1 MAETGDRRP
10 LNSRTAAWAVGLAK
24 ALDHGGA
31 HPDLIS
37 ASGVAVAVFGGAML
51 LIAGSAEGWARTI
64 LFIGAAIAIQLRLL
78 ANLMDGLV
86 AVEHGRASAYGPI
99 WNELP
104 DRLADITL
112 LACAG
117 YGVGVGVG
125 GLAGGIEAGW
135 ACACLAVLTAYIRE
149 LGRGLGF
156 PADYSGPMA
165 KPHRMAALTVA
176 ALVSALEPL
185 WGWHGQSLL
194 IGLIAIAL
202 GTAFT
207 AARRTLTL
215 ARRLRA
221 RGGEGYGS

>member
-10 LNSRTAAWAVGLAK
+10 LNARTAAWAVGLAK
-24 ALDHGGA
+24 TLDRGGA

-37 ASGVAVAVFGGAML
+37 AAGIAVAVLGGAML
-51 LIAGSAEGWARTI
+51 LIAGSAEGWVRTI
-64 LFIGAAIAIQLRLL
+64 LFLGAAGAIQLRLL

-104 DRLADITL
+104 DRLADIIL
-112 LACAG
+112 LASAG
-117 YGVGVGVG
+117 YGAGVGVG

-156 PADYSGPMA
+156 PADYAGPMA

-176 ALVSALEPL
+176 ALFSALEPL

-194 IGLIAIAL
+194 IGLLAIAL

-221 RGGEGYGS
+221 RGGQGYDS